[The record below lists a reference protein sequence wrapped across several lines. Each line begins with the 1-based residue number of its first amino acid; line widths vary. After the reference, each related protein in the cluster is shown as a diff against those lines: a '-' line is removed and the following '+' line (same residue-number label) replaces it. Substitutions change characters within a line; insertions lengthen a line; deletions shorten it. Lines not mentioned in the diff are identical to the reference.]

1 MDNQKKDY
9 RKEARQKKVPKS
21 TVSRDM
27 VSLSKDTGNV
37 YQTLMIIAKRAN
49 QISQEIKESL
59 QESLLEFAPAT
70 TTEDKLVDN
79 VMNEEQINCSRSY
92 ERIPKSTLIAT
103 QEYKDGELYYELP
116 EDKSSK

>member
-1 MDNQKKDY
+1 MDNKKKDY
-9 RKEARQKKVPKS
+9 RKEWRQKKVPRT

-27 VSLSKDTGNV
+27 VALSQDTGNV
-37 YQTLMIIAKRAN
+37 YQSLMIIAKRAN

-59 QESLLEFAPAT
+59 QESLQEFAPAMT
-70 TTEDKLVDN
+70 AEDKLVDN

-103 QEYKDGELYYELP
+103 QEYKNGELYFEMP
-116 EDKSSK
+116 EGKK